1 MYDLRQ
7 LHYFVTTAEERNFT
21 RAAKRCGVS
30 QPPLSRQ
37 IALLE
42 ERVGGRLFDRGPHAV
57 RLTELGE
64 TLLADARRLLR
75 TAAESEDRLR
85 RHAAGA
91 SGRLRLGFGGST
103 LYQLLPALVRRFKA
117 ARPDIE
123 LVFHVMPVLAQI
135 EALRDDII
143 DAGLLR
149 LPVHDELIETRHIHS
164 EPLILAIPDSDRFA
178 EATEPA
184 LADMANRPFIAYVR
198 RRGFGYHNDLIALC
212 AAAGFAPKIHHEA
225 ETTEAIVGM
234 VACGEG
240 IALVPAAA
248 RRLVMEGVVFRKPV
262 FPADAPVRLTEV
274 AFALAWRHD
283 TPSLVTSQFVKHAAP

>member
-1 MYDLRQ
+1 MYDLRH
-7 LHYFVTTAEERNFT
+7 LRYFVAIAEERNFT
-21 RAAKRCGVS
+21 RAAERCGVS

-42 ERVGGRLFDRGPHAV
+42 DRVGGKLFDRGPHAV

-75 TAAESEDRLR
+75 AAAESEDRMR

-123 LVFHVMPVLAQI
+123 LVFHAMPVLAQI
-135 EALRDDII
+135 EALREDII

-149 LPVHDELIETRHIHS
+149 LPIHDELIETRHIHS

-178 EATEPA
+178 RVTEPV
-184 LADMANRPFIAYVR
+184 LAEMADRPFVAYVR

-225 ETTEAIVGM
+225 ENTEAIVGM

-248 RRLVMEGVVFRKPV
+248 QRLAIEGVVFRKPI

-274 AFALAWRHD
+274 AFALGWRRD
-283 TPSLVTSQFVKHAAP
+283 TTSPVARQFVEHVAR

>member
-1 MYDLRQ
+1 
-7 LHYFVTTAEERNFT
+7 
-21 RAAKRCGVS
+21 
-30 QPPLSRQ
+30 
-37 IALLE
+37 
-42 ERVGGRLFDRGPHAV
+42 
-57 RLTELGE
+57 
-64 TLLADARRLLR
+64 
-75 TAAESEDRLR
+75 
-85 RHAAGA
+85 
-91 SGRLRLGFGGST
+91 
-103 LYQLLPALVRRFKA
+103 
-117 ARPDIE
+117 
-123 LVFHVMPVLAQI
+123 
-135 EALRDDII
+135 
-143 DAGLLR
+143 
-149 LPVHDELIETRHIHS
+149 
-164 EPLILAIPDSDRFA
+164 
-178 EATEPA
+178 
-184 LADMANRPFIAYVR
+184 MANRPFIAYVR